1 MQNTKTYSV
10 GGMKKVLML
19 RWVVPKVVIDLRVQ
33 NQLHYYESFSI
44 NMSWYNSVL
53 SNRNVLSKLEKP

>member
-10 GGMKKVLML
+10 GGMKNVLML
-19 RWVVPKVVIDLRVQ
+19 RWVIPKVVIDLRVQ
-33 NQLHYYESFSI
+33 NQLYYYESFSI

-53 SNRNVLSKLEKP
+53 SNRNVLLKLEKP